1 MIYDLSKH
9 IESST
14 DMLEGGGEGVWA
26 TPPYLIAK
34 QERIVEK
41 GQSDPADRQIL
52 IGRFRPQC
60 SQQDRRRT
68 HLRCRA
74 GNNENRNRSRLEHL
88 KTTGRN

>member
-14 DMLEGGGEGVWA
+14 DMSEGGGKGVWA

-52 IGRFRPQC
+52 
-60 SQQDRRRT
+60 
-68 HLRCRA
+68 L
-74 GNNENRNRSRLEHL
+74 
-88 KTTGRN
+88 